1 MHTPGTFQSRH
12 IGPDERARDQM
23 LREIGVASLDELIDQ
38 TIPPGIRL
46 AAPLDLPAG
55 ESEFGY
61 LRRLKGIASAN
72 TVARSYIG
80 MGYYDCIT
88 PSVILRNVFENPGWY
103 TT

>member
-46 AAPLDLPAG
+46 AAAIGIWMVLTILWTD
-55 ESEFGY
+55 
-61 LRRLKGIASAN
+61 RRSKD
-72 TVARSYIG
+72 R
-80 MGYYDCIT
+80 
-88 PSVILRNVFENPGWY
+88 
-103 TT
+103 